1 MVKSLCDCYIARV
14 LAFLILIA
22 ARRCLIARYSAWE
35 DIKDALLKIP
45 YYSPPPTTQFSF
57 TQKYSRSISL
67 FYLYTRHASRKVDLS
82 LWISNRKCIAII
94 FSSNMW
100 VLPLK
105 KELFEGK
112 SNIGEKRLWMQ
123 RLRNK
128 KKGENVCSTCM
139 LGEKECENHEIS
151 HVDFTMSSNSAT
163 SWIIIDVVRWR
174 KLSNFR

>member
-1 MVKSLCDCYIARV
+1 MVKSLCDYYIARV

-128 KKGENVCSTCM
+128 K
-139 LGEKECENHEIS
+139 
-151 HVDFTMSSNSAT
+151 
-163 SWIIIDVVRWR
+163 RR
-174 KLSNFR
+174 KCLHACWGKKSVKIMEFPMWTLPCQVIQLLLE